1 MTIILNKAA
10 KVLQGV
16 TSLGNRKGL
25 TPLLFVLPTSSIMVI
40 LVFYPIAAGIIYSFT
55 DMTQYNM
62 GNQFLSPSWQLVGLS
77 NYLNLFNPATPAG
90 HRFWSVTGQTAV
102 WVVGSVFFQFS
113 IGLGLALLAN
123 KPLSGRAIYRA
134 ALLLPW
140 AVPTYV
146 TAFAWKWLYNSEY
159 GLLNMVLTN
168 LGLEPINWLSHPQ
181 WAMFSVILANIW
193 LGIPF
198 NFIVILGA
206 LQSVGHEYLEAAVMD
221 GANRWQRFRYVI
233 IPLIRPVLQTA
244 LLLGIIWTFNQ
255 FNVIYLIT
263 QGGPNYS
270 TEILVTYA
278 YFEAFTHWRIGLA
291 TAYTTVTF
299 LILLA
304 FSVWYV
310 RSLRATER
318 LT

>member
-1 MTIILNKAA
+1 MTVILQRAA
-10 KVLQGV
+10 KVL
-16 TSLGNRKGL
+16 LGSALAGSRKGL
-25 TPLLFVLPTSSIMVI
+25 TPLLFLLPASSIMVI
-40 LVFYPIAAGIIYSFT
+40 LVFYPITAGIVYSFT

-62 GNQFLSPSWQLVGLS
+62 GNQFLPPSWKLVGLS
-77 NYLNLFNPATPAG
+77 NYINLFNPATPAG
-90 HRFWSVTGQTAV
+90 QRFWSVTGQTV
-102 WVVGSVFFQFS
+102 IWVAGSVFFQFTS
-113 IGLGLALLAN
+113 GLGLALLAN
-123 KPLSGRAIYRA
+123 KPLAGRGIYRA

-159 GLLNMVLTN
+159 GLLNLALTK
-168 LGLEPINWLSHPQ
+168 LGLESVNWLSHPQ

-206 LQSVGHEYLEAAVMD
+206 LQSVGRDYLEAAVMD
-221 GANRWQRFRYVI
+221 GASRWQRFRYVT
-233 IPLIRPVLQTA
+233 IPLIRPILQTA
-244 LLLGIIWTFNQ
+244 LLLGVIWTFNQ
-255 FNVIYLIT
+255 FNIIYLIT
-263 QGGPNYS
+263 QGGPNYG

-291 TAYTTVTF
+291 TAYSTVTF

-310 RSLRATER
+310 RSLKASER
-318 LT
+318 PT